1 MASRAIIRPA
11 PERPSWYISPRDI
24 TDRSA
29 NPIGRGG
36 FGEVFTGTYFGSKVA
51 IKQLLGNY
59 NNRELADY
67 NHEIDIWKQ
76 LSHPHI
82 LPLLGACDKDD
93 DGNPI
98 PPFMVSPFMP
108 NGTLRNHVANNNVPL
123 EEKLRLLFQAASAL
137 AYLHSRRIIHGDLK
151 ALNILL
157 DGLNNAVVTDF
168 GMSRTKHTSASLD
181 RNRSMG
187 PTGGTDGYIAP
198 EMLDDDDP
206 SGSTMKTDVYAFAIT
221 MYEVLNDAK
230 PVWVTNNGQAMLNRA
245 IERISCNGKRP
256 KRLDGI
262 PDDIWA
268 LIKRCWAQDPA
279 ARPAFPDILAV
290 LQPYNRAT
298 VPAIP
303 TPAAAKTPP
312 VSQVVGHFTTLSVNS
327 QPPSQSSRPDELKFD
342 GIESATRLPTSIVS
356 LPPSSPAPSKVIPMP
371 VSMLPSWSQ
380 WVSLSATKIGS
391 SPPSSTGPLPTV
403 AASKHP
409 SSWPGSHSWAR
420 GWPRTT
426 AVPSCFGRKSAPSQL
441 TLS

>member
-11 PERPSWYISPRDI
+11 PDRPSWYISPSDI

-59 NNRELADY
+59 NNRELVEY
-67 NHEIDIWKQ
+67 NHEINIWQK
-76 LSHPHI
+76 LSHPNI

-123 EEKLRLLFQAASAL
+123 KEKLRLLFQAASAL

-206 SGSTMKTDVYAFAIT
+206 SGTTMKTDVYAFAIT

-230 PVWVTNNGQAMLNRA
+230 PVWVTSNGQAMLSRA

-262 PDDIWA
+262 PDNIWA
-268 LIKRCWAQDPA
+268 LIERCWAQDPA
-279 ARPAFPDILAV
+279 ARPAFTEILAV
-290 LQPYNRAT
+290 LQ
-298 VPAIP
+298 
-303 TPAAAKTPP
+303 
-312 VSQVVGHFTTLSVNS
+312 
-327 QPPSQSSRPDELKFD
+327 
-342 GIESATRLPTSIVS
+342 
-356 LPPSSPAPSKVIPMP
+356 
-371 VSMLPSWSQ
+371 
-380 WVSLSATKIGS
+380 
-391 SPPSSTGPLPTV
+391 
-403 AASKHP
+403 
-409 SSWPGSHSWAR
+409 
-420 GWPRTT
+420 
-426 AVPSCFGRKSAPSQL
+426 
-441 TLS
+441 

>member
-11 PERPSWYISPRDI
+11 PDRPSWYISPSDI
-24 TDRSA
+24 TNRSA

-59 NNRELADY
+59 NNRELAEY
-67 NHEIDIWKQ
+67 NHEINIWKQ

-82 LPLLGACDKDD
+82 LPLLGACDRDD
-93 DGNPI
+93 EGNPI
-98 PPFMVSPFMP
+98 SPFMVSPFMP

-187 PTGGTDGYIAP
+187 PTGGTEGYVAP

-206 SGSTMKTDVYAFAIT
+206 SGTTMKTDVYAFAIT

-230 PVWVTNNGQAMLNRA
+230 PVWVTNNGQAMLGRA
-245 IERISCNGKRP
+245 IERISCNGRRP
-256 KRLDGI
+256 KRIDGI

-268 LIKRCWAQDPA
+268 LIERCWAQDPA
-279 ARPAFPDILAV
+279 ARPAFTEILAG
-290 LQPYNRAT
+290 LQPYN
-298 VPAIP
+298 
-303 TPAAAKTPP
+303 
-312 VSQVVGHFTTLSVNS
+312 
-327 QPPSQSSRPDELKFD
+327 
-342 GIESATRLPTSIVS
+342 
-356 LPPSSPAPSKVIPMP
+356 
-371 VSMLPSWSQ
+371 
-380 WVSLSATKIGS
+380 
-391 SPPSSTGPLPTV
+391 
-403 AASKHP
+403 
-409 SSWPGSHSWAR
+409 
-420 GWPRTT
+420 
-426 AVPSCFGRKSAPSQL
+426 
-441 TLS
+441 